1 MHLDLLFDFL
11 RFPSVSTDPA
21 RKASVAACAEWLRA
35 RLTGFGLAA
44 ELHPT
49 DGHPVVV
56 ARNAHRSDR
65 RTVLIYGHYDVQP
78 EDPIA
83 EWKSDPF
90 SPEIRD
96 GVIYARGATDNKGQI
111 LAHILGIAEA

>member
-1 MHLDLLFDFL
+1 MSDSRLDLLFEFL

-21 RKASVAACAEWLRA
+21 RRTAVAGCADWLVA
-35 RLTGFGLAA
+35 KLGEFGLNA

-49 DGHPVVV
+49 DGHPIVI
-56 ARNAHRSDR
+56 ARNEHHAGR

-78 EDPIA
+78 EDPVA

-90 SPEIRD
+90 TPLVRD
-96 GVIYARGATDNKGQI
+96 GIIYAR
-111 LAHILGIAEA
+111 